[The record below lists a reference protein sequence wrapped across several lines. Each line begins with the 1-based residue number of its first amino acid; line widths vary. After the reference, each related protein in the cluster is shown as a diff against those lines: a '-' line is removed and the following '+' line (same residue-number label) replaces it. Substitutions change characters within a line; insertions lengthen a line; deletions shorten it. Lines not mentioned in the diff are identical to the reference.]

1 ELMSIGYKLK
11 YYRKNNMLSQSEL
24 SKMTGIAQ
32 TTISDLEKDKYMPK
46 VDTLCKLAQAL
57 DVDILKIIQEGGI
70 YE

>member
-1 ELMSIGYKLK
+1 MSIGYKLR
-11 YYRKNNMLSQSEL
+11 YYRKNSMLSQSEL

>member
-1 ELMSIGYKLK
+1 MSIGYKLK

-24 SKMTGIAQ
+24 SKITGIAQ

>member
-1 ELMSIGYKLK
+1 MSIGYKLK